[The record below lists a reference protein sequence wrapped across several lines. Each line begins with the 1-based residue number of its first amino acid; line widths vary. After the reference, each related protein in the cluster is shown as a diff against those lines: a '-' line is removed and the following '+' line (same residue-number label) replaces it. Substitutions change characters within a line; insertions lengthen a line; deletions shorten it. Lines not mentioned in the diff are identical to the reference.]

1 MKLSLCR
8 GLTAWMPMDDTVV
21 WLRIVN
27 GKPSGNNSGGFMN
40 HNKRENTFRLVSMSD

>member
-1 MKLSLCR
+1 
-8 GLTAWMPMDDTVV
+8 MDDTVV

-40 HNKRENTFRLVSMSD
+40 LSNQENTLRFDYKPVLMAAKKRTHLGG